1 VLCAAAHNTYV
12 ETWEGWLYLAT
23 VLDCFSKKVVG
34 YAMADHMRSEL
45 VEEALRTASRNI
57 EFAAGETIFHSDR
70 GSQYMSS
77 DFAAVARELGVRRS
91 VGRTGICYD
100 NAWAESFNGTLKN
113 ERVNRTQYPTREHA
127 RKDITRYIELR
138 YNQIRLHSALGYRTP
153 NEIESEWLERNR
165 AA

>member
-1 VLCAAAHNTYV
+1 
-12 ETWEGWLYLAT
+12 LAT

-34 YAMADHMRSEL
+34 YAMADHMRTEL
-45 VEEALRTASRNI
+45 VEDALRVASRNI
-57 EFAAGETIFHSDR
+57 EFVPGETIFHSDR
-70 GSQYMSS
+70 GSQYLPC
-77 DFAAVARELGVRRS
+77 DFAATAKELRVRRS

-113 ERVNRTQYPTREHA
+113 ERVHRTQYPTREHA

-138 YNQIRLHSALGYRTP
+138 YNQIRLHSAIGYRTP
-153 NEIESEWLERNR
+153 NEVEPEWIEQNR